1 MESKNSQGSSCNE
14 CPQNKE
20 DVKQKMLLQLHEQYA
35 VNNNSGLSSV
45 VSLIV
50 GMLAAIGFYGYAYV
64 FSTNDFETKFG
75 DSCCC
80 SCSFSLTQLSIIAI
94 FSLLVL
100 AIIIHICIY
109 QGSAQRLEQFIIH
122 KIRIEYGL
130 VNQDG
135 TSKIIPS
142 SYKPS
147 GKRGLKIVQGLFG
160 EIVKISAALEL
171 FIIVS
176 LLVKYIL
183 NIASYHTCPV
193 SKEGVIVGMAVLIC
207 FVYLASRCI
216 YFLYKRENLYLKR
229 EEEYRHKESANKK
242 QIVDNDTI
250 NEFSFRGKRT
260 FLQALKIFEFL
271 FCYKNLNKKH
281 E

>member
-1 MESKNSQGSSCNE
+1 MESENAQGSSCNE

-20 DVKQKMLLQLHEQYA
+20 DVKRKMLLQLHEQYA

-50 GMLAAIGFYGYAYV
+50 GMFAAIGFYGYAYV
-64 FSTNDFETKFG
+64 FSTNEFETKFCE
-75 DSCCC
+75 SCCC

-109 QGSAQRLEQFIIH
+109 QGTSQRLEQFIIH

-130 VNQDG
+130 VNQND
-135 TSKIIPS
+135 TSEILPS

-171 FIIVS
+171 FIMVS
-176 LLVKYIL
+176 LLGRYI
-183 NIASYHTCPV
+183 IYFFPCFECTF
-193 SKEGVIVGMAVLIC
+193 SKEGVIVAIVIVW
-207 FVYLASRCI
+207 FVYLASRNL

-242 QIVDNDTI
+242 QTIDNDTI
-250 NEFSFRGKRT
+250 NEFSFWGKRT

-281 E
+281 K

>member
-1 MESKNSQGSSCNE
+1 MENENTQGSSCNG
-14 CPQNKE
+14 CPQNNE

-35 VNNNSGLSSV
+35 VNNNSGLSSI

-50 GMLAAIGFYGYAYV
+50 GMFVAIGFYGYAYV
-64 FSTNDFETKFG
+64 YCTNEFDTRFCY
-75 DSCCC
+75 SCCC

-94 FSLLVL
+94 LSLLVL

-109 QGSAQRLEQFIIH
+109 QGTDQRLEQFIIH
-122 KIRIEYGL
+122 QIRKKYGIVDQNEISEIL
-130 VNQDG
+130 
-135 TSKIIPS
+135 PS

-147 GKRGLKIVQGLFG
+147 GKRGLRIVQGLYG

-176 LLVKYIL
+176 LLVRYTIYFVPCFECL
-183 NIASYHTCPV
+183 F
-193 SKEGVIVGMAVLIC
+193 SKECVIVAFVIFW
-207 FVYLASRCI
+207 FVYLASRSI

-229 EEEYRHKESANKK
+229 EEEYRQKESANKN
-242 QIVDNDTI
+242 QTSDNAPI
-250 NEFSFRGKRT
+250 KEFRFGEKRT
-260 FLQALKIFEFL
+260 FLQTLKIFKFL

>member
-1 MESKNSQGSSCNE
+1 MESENAQGSSCDEYPRNNISNE
-14 CPQNKE
+14 DMQR
-20 DVKQKMLLQLHEQYA
+20 KMLLQLHEQYA

-50 GMLAAIGFYGYAYV
+50 GMFAAIGFYGYAYV
-64 FSTNDFETKFG
+64 FSTNEFETNFC
-75 DSCCC
+75 DSCCCCSRLC

-109 QGSAQRLEQFIIH
+109 QGTSQRLEQFIIH
-122 KIRIEYGL
+122 KIRIEYGV
-130 VNQDG
+130 VNQDN
-135 TSKIIPS
+135 TSEILPS

-160 EIVKISAALEL
+160 EIVIISAALEL

-176 LLVKYIL
+176 LLAKYIL

-193 SKEGVIVGMAVLIC
+193 SKEGVIVGIAVLIC

-242 QIVDNDTI
+242 QTVDNDTI
-250 NEFSFRGKRT
+250 NEFSFLGET
-260 FLQALKIFEFL
+260 HFSTSTENI
-271 FCYKNLNKKH
+271 
-281 E
+281 